1 MKYSEFLGKKY
12 LIIIFCSVAIYSMFL
27 FFSDF
32 NKVYDSIQNFQISSI
47 PLILLIIFSSWG
59 VLFFRWTIL
68 LKKHKL
74 FIPLKINLLVFFAG
88 FTLAI
93 SPAKS
98 GELIKSILLKN
109 KCQISITKS
118 FPIIFLE
125 RFYDMIGTAAV
136 AAIGI
141 TFLGLSFGLILIPI
155 ILLIV
160 GIFYLFYSKNGFRI
174 SLKLLNYIKPLK
186 KFSENAEES
195 HKIIRTSSDIKTIC
209 SCSGLTIVFRLIEA
223 VGIILIL
230 GALGIDFIKFFNL
243 LSMYSISVIIGSAS
257 MSPGGLGVIEGSFA
271 GLLTLEGID
280 LKTTLAIAVIV
291 RFFTLWFAVLVG
303 FISLKM
309 INLVKD
315 NPKN

>member
-12 LIIIFCSVAIYSMFL
+12 LLIILGSVAIYSAFL

-32 NKVYDSIQNFQISSI
+32 NQVYDTIQNFQTSSI
-47 PLILLIIFSSWG
+47 PLILIIIFSSWL
-59 VLFFRWTIL
+59 VVFLRWTIL
-68 LKKHKL
+68 LNKHEL
-74 FIPLKINLLVFFAG
+74 HIPLKLNILIFFAG

-98 GELIKSILLKN
+98 GELIKTILLKN
-109 KCQISITKS
+109 KCQIPITKS
-118 FPIIFLE
+118 IPIIFLE

-136 AAIGI
+136 AALGI
-141 TFLGLSFGLILIPI
+141 TFLGLDLGLILIPI
-155 ILLIV
+155 ILMII
-160 GIFYLFYSKNGFRI
+160 GIFYLFYSRKGFSI
-174 SLKLLNYIKPLK
+174 ALKILNYIKPLK

-195 HKIIRTSSDIKTIC
+195 HRIIRTASDVKTIC
-209 SCSGLTIVFRLIEA
+209 SCSGLTIIFRLIESF
-223 VGIILIL
+223 GIIFIL
-230 GALGIDFIKFFNL
+230 AALGIDFINFLNL

>member
-12 LIIIFCSVAIYSMFL
+12 LIIIFVSVAVYSTFL

-47 PLILLIIFSSWG
+47 PLILLIIFSSWV

-74 FIPLKINLLVFFAG
+74 FIPLKINLLVFFAA

-98 GELIKSILLKN
+98 GEIIKTILLKN
-109 KCQISITKS
+109 KCQIPITKS
-118 FPIIFLE
+118 IPIIFLE

-141 TFLGLSFGLILIPI
+141 TFLGLSFGMVLIPI
-155 ILLIV
+155 VIAIV
-160 GIFYLFYSKNGFRI
+160 GIFYLFYSKKGFSI
-174 SLKLLNYIKPLK
+174 ALKILNYIKPLK

-195 HKIIRTSSDIKTIC
+195 HKIIRNSSDIKTVC
-209 SCSGLTIVFRLIEA
+209 SCSGLTILFRLIEA
-223 VGIILIL
+223 VGIIFIL
-230 GALGIDFIKFFNL
+230 AALGIDFINFLNL
-243 LSMYSISVIIGSAS
+243 LSRYSISVIIGAMS
-257 MSPGGLGVIEGSFA
+257 MSPGGLGVTEGSFA

-303 FISLKM
+303 FISLKI
-309 INLVKD
+309 INVIKD